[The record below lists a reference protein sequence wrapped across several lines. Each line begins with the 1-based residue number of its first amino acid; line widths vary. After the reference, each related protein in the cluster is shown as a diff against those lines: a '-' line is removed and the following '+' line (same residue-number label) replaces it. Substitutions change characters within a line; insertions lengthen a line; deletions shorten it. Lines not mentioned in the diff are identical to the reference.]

1 MVVAETLAGI
11 ALVKSAVS
19 AIKSGVD
26 TAKDIS
32 SVAKDIDKLFEGEKQ
47 IQQFRSDAHSNPF
60 SVKSVAEETIN
71 AKLAQEHM
79 DEMRQLIDMRF
90 GHGTWAG
97 IIAERA
103 KRIQQQKEAVAEA
116 KRQKIKEHQEL
127 MKDMASFG
135 WALGGLAVI
144 AIVLGLVWKLAGR

>member
-19 AIKSGVD
+19 AIKGGID
-26 TAKDIS
+26 TAKDIG
-32 SVAKDIDKLFEGEKQ
+32 SVAKDIDRLFEGEKQ
-47 IQQFRSDAHSNPF
+47 IQKFRADANSNPF

-71 AKLAQEHM
+71 AKLAQEQM

-103 KRIQQQKEAVAEA
+103 RRIQQQKEAVAEA
-116 KRQKIKEHQEL
+116 KREKIRQQQEL

-135 WALGGLAVI
+135 WALGGLALI
-144 AIVLGLVWKLAGR
+144 AVVLGFVWKFGGR